1 MVLLDTSHVSALSTV
16 SATSIYSPDG
26 FSSRRKQVRGL
37 EIGVHP
43 HYRREMVI
51 LDAVDGLRVV
61 WDDFPAAAGGAR
73 CRSATDR
80 ERIQPNQGKA
90 FLLNIGAGNGACES
104 RIYFPISSFKAP
116 DTFQIS

>member
-1 MVLLDTSHVSALSTV
+1 M
-16 SATSIYSPDG
+16 
-26 FSSRRKQVRGL
+26 RGL

-51 LDAVDGLRVV
+51 LDAVAGLRVV

-73 CRSATDR
+73 SRSASDR
-80 ERIQPNQGKA
+80 ERIQPNHEKA
-90 FLLNIGAGNGACES
+90 FLLNIGAGNGAREA